1 MLNSFY
7 GLEMG
12 KRALNAFR
20 LGLQTVGHNVSNMK
34 TAGYSRQRVNLSTMP
49 PATLGGPGQ
58 VGMGVKVNEIVRIR
72 DEFLDFQYRSSLS
85 TLGYWDKINKL
96 YEAIQNYIPEPVK
109 PGIRVSMDKFFNAM
123 QKLQES
129 PESTAARQTLVE
141 AARSLGGTLSGVIK
155 GFESYSKALN
165 DEVKTSVDQANR
177 ILHEIAS
184 LNKQIYQLKA
194 LGQNPNDLLDQ
205 RDLLLDKISKMM
217 DVTFQEPLKVGDTNG
232 EFFMT
237 LNGRTLIQGDHV
249 RELRA
254 HAFQW
259 DGKVYYDVQVAEN
272 EFDIVEN
279 CYVADVLA
287 TGPEGVHQL
296 TVDRLAN
303 GKEWALGGGDPL
315 CLDTRAVT
323 TSRFKDGVMLSDAS
337 DKARTR
343 SITIRTTKVDGT
355 PTSFT
360 VDIAWDAANSKWTLK
375 AKDSD
380 GNPLGTDGDSGD
392 AELTVKEL
400 GDFLSGAIAAS
411 PDLSASGLK
420 VSLLPDGVTPPTSL
434 RIEAGND
441 ADGWTRSLEVR
452 DVGGTLGMLS
462 PVQVVKKGNTR
473 MRSRPMSP
481 TEALGIKGSFRIQV
495 GTQGTRVTSGIFRA
509 NAAEG
514 LKEGEIIGP
523 GKAGDRHT
531 FRIGVADNQVDVT
544 ASWNDSSKRWE
555 LTSDVFASGADTP
568 RPTPSPYPVVS
579 ASGALTVAEL
589 TGFMNQALPSGG
601 ISGLTAVSGPT
612 TGTATQFYVESKD
625 HRLISISDVEGSLA
639 KRMGIVNKAS
649 VVTIDVEETDTLTTI
664 RNKINEKY
672 QAELGIT
679 APEEWVHASLKQ
691 DSDQSWYL
699 TIASDVPGEA
709 QRITL
714 MGGADG
720 NDQVLRRLGLM
731 RLEQIGTVSATDKTP
746 VYREVAAIS
755 TVAEDAS
762 FTFNGVRYLS
772 SDNRFKEAR
781 RIPASGGSSDYSASK
796 LAQVEEGMWF
806 NLKHAG
812 STAITVRHH
821 VRSGTIKALEEAR
834 DGIIPNL
841 QGQLNDL
848 TWGLVN
854 HVNAYQYSG
863 YGIGGD
869 ITTTGVAFFKPLGT
883 RTRAASNLSV
893 NDAVVA
899 DNALIGAAM
908 GRKNAAGIAVSGVSG
923 GSGDGSNALRMANLA
938 SARVLKGGTM
948 TIRGVFDAMLSQ
960 VGSEAAHAQLMST
973 AQDSLAEQ
981 IGLQREAVSGVN
993 LDEELMDMITLNRCF
1008 GAMSRYVTTVDEML
1022 NAIIN
1027 GFGLVGR

>member
-1 MLNSFY
+1 MLNAFS
-7 GLEMG
+7 GIEMG
-12 KRALNAFR
+12 KRALNAYR
-20 LGLQTVGHNVSNMK
+20 LGMQTVGHNVSNMR
-34 TAGYSRQRVNLSTMP
+34 TEGYSRQRVLCSTVQPMDLP
-49 PATLGGPGQ
+49 GVGQ
-58 VGMGVKVNEIVRIR
+58 VGQGMKADEIVRIR
-72 DEFLDFQYRSSLS
+72 DQFLDFQYRSNLA
-85 TLGYWDKINKL
+85 TKGYWDTINAVYQNL
-96 YEAIQNYIPEPVK
+96 QNYIPEPKNKGLSAAMDTFYAAMRTLQQK
-109 PGIRVSMDKFFNAM
+109 PEDA
-123 QKLQES
+123 
-129 PESTAARQTLVE
+129 AARRSLVE
-141 AARSLGGTLSGVIK
+141 SARSIGGVLDTIVT
-155 GFESYSKALN
+155 GFETYAKNLN
-165 DEVKTSVDQANR
+165 QQVLTAVQDANQM
-177 ILHEIAS
+177 LHKIAA
-184 LNKQIYQLKA
+184 LNKQIYKA
-194 LGQNPNDLLDQ
+194 EALDQNANDLMDQ
-205 RDLLLDKISKMM
+205 RDLLLDKLSEML
-217 DVTFQEPLKVGDTNG
+217 DVTTQEPLRYGEVNG
-232 EFFMT
+232 EFFLT
-237 LNGRTLIQGDHV
+237 LNGRALIQGDHV

-259 DGKVYYDVQVAEN
+259 DGQVYYDVQVAEN

-279 CYVADVLA
+279 CYVADILA

-323 TSRFKDGVMLSDAS
+323 TSRFKDGVMLDDAS

-343 SITIRTTKVDGT
+343 SINIRTTKTDGT
-355 PTSFT
+355 PVSFT

-375 AKDSD
+375 ATDSD
-380 GNPLGTDGDSGD
+380 GAALGASSDSGD

-400 GDFLSGAIAAS
+400 GDFLNGVIAAS

-420 VSLLPDGVTPPTSL
+420 VVLLPDGVMPPTSL

-523 GKAGDRHT
+523 GKPGDRHT
-531 FRIGVADNQVDVT
+531 FRIGVADDQVDVT
-544 ASWNDSSKRWE
+544 ASWNDSSKVWE
-555 LTSDVFASGADTP
+555 LTSDVFASGAETN

-589 TGFMNQALPSGG
+589 TDFMNQALPSAG
-601 ISGLTAVSGPT
+601 ISGLSVVSGPAG
-612 TGTATQFYVESKD
+612 GTATQFYVESKD

-639 KRMGIVNKAS
+639 KRMGIVNKAP

-672 QAELGIT
+672 QAELGLT
-679 APEEWVHASLKQ
+679 APEDWVHASLKQ
-691 DSDQSWYL
+691 DVDQSWYL

-731 RLEQIGTVSATDKTP
+731 RLEQIGTVSAADKTP

-772 SDNRFKEAR
+772 ADNRFKEAR

-796 LAQVEEGMWF
+796 LVQVEEGMWF

-821 VRSGTIKALEEAR
+821 VRNGTIKALEEAR

-841 QGQLNDL
+841 QAQLNEL

-869 ITTTGVAFFKPLGT
+869 ITTTGVAFFKPLST
-883 RTRAASNLSV
+883 RTKAASNLSV

-923 GSGDGSNALRMANLA
+923 GSGDGSNALRMADLA
-938 SARVLKGGTM
+938 SARALKGGTM

-1008 GAMSRYVTTVDEML
+1008 GAMSRYVTTLDEML

>member
-1 MLNSFY
+1 MLNAFS
-7 GLEMG
+7 GIEMG
-12 KRALNAFR
+12 KRALNAYR
-20 LGLQTVGHNVSNMK
+20 LGMQTVGHNVSNMR
-34 TAGYSRQRVNLSTMP
+34 TEGYSRQRVLRSTVQPMDLP
-49 PATLGGPGQ
+49 GVGQ
-58 VGMGVKVNEIVRIR
+58 VGQGMKADEIVRIR
-72 DEFLDFQYRSSLS
+72 DQFLDFQYRSNLA
-85 TLGYWDKINKL
+85 TKGYWDTINAVYQNL
-96 YEAIQNYIPEPVK
+96 QNYIPEPKNKGLSAAMNTFYAAMRTLQQK
-109 PGIRVSMDKFFNAM
+109 PEDA
-123 QKLQES
+123 
-129 PESTAARQTLVE
+129 AARRSLVE
-141 AARSLGGTLSGVIK
+141 AARSIGGVLDTIVT
-155 GFESYSKALN
+155 GFETYAKNLN
-165 DEVKTSVDQANR
+165 QQVLTAVQDANQ
-177 ILHEIAS
+177 ILHKIAA
-184 LNKQIYQLKA
+184 LNKQIYKA
-194 LGQNPNDLLDQ
+194 EALDQNANDLRDQ
-205 RDLLLDKISKMM
+205 RDLLLDKLSEML
-217 DVTFQEPLKVGDTNG
+217 DVTPQEPLRYGDVNG
-232 EFFMT
+232 EFFLT
-237 LNGRTLIQGDHV
+237 LNGRALIQGDHV

-259 DGKVYYDVQVAEN
+259 DGQVYYDVQVAEN

-337 DKARTR
+337 DKVRTR

-400 GDFLSGAIAAS
+400 GDFLSSAIAAS

-452 DVGGTLGMLS
+452 DVGGALGMLS

-544 ASWNDSSKRWE
+544 VSWNDSSKRWE
-555 LTSDVFASGADTP
+555 LTSDVFASGADTT

-938 SARVLKGGTM
+938 SARVLKVGTM
-948 TIRGVFDAMLSQ
+948 TIRGVYDAMLSQ
-960 VGSEAAHAQLMST
+960 VGSKAAHAQLMST

>member
-279 CYVADVLA
+279 CKVADVLA

-296 TVDRLAN
+296 NVDRLAN
-303 GKEWALGGGDPL
+303 GREWEIGGGDPL
-315 CLDTRAVT
+315 CLTP
-323 TSRFKDGVMLSDAS
+323 DG
-337 DKARTR
+337 
-343 SITIRTTKVDGT
+343 
-355 PTSFT
+355 
-360 VDIAWDAANSKWTLK
+360 
-375 AKDSD
+375 
-380 GNPLGTDGDSGD
+380 
-392 AELTVKEL
+392 TVKE
-400 GDFLSGAIAAS
+400 
-411 PDLSASGLK
+411 PH
-420 VSLLPDGVTPPTSL
+420 VS
-434 RIEAGND
+434 
-441 ADGWTRSLEVR
+441 
-452 DVGGTLGMLS
+452 
-462 PVQVVKKGNTR
+462 
-473 MRSRPMSP
+473 MRQRPMTT

-495 GTQGTRVTSGIFRA
+495 GTQGTRVASKIFS
-509 NAAEG
+509 NTNNPDLNPG
-514 LKEGEIIGP
+514 DILGP
-523 GKAGDRHT
+523 GKPGDSYT
-531 FRIGVADNQVDVT
+531 FRVGAHDTHVDVT
-544 ASWNDSSKRWE
+544 VKWDDTDKKWKM
-555 LTSDVFASGADTP
+555 TSDVFA
-568 RPTPSPYPVVS
+568 
-579 ASGALTVAEL
+579 
-589 TGFMNQALPSGG
+589 
-601 ISGLTAVSGPT
+601 T
-612 TGTATQFYVESKD
+612 TGTSLTTPPATYPAEGTGDRLTVGDVAGFLKAALPKSGQNAFSVHSGPAGTPTQFAVESSENW
-625 HRLISISDVEGSLA
+625 LVSITDVEGDLA
-639 KRMGIVNKAS
+639 ARMGMKNPSPTI
-649 VVTIDVEETDTLTTI
+649 TIDVEEGDSLEVI

-672 QAELGIT
+672 QAEFGVK
-679 APEEWVHASLKQ
+679 APEQWVHASLKQ

-699 TIASDVPGEA
+699 TFASDVPGEA

-714 MGGADG
+714 LGGEDG
-720 NDQVLRRLGLM
+720 NLQTLRRLGLLK
-731 RLEQIGTVSATDKTP
+731 LEQTGKTAAGAP
-746 VYREVAAIS
+746 VYREVSAFS

-762 FTFNGVRYLS
+762 FTFDGVRYLS
-772 SDNRFKEAR
+772 ADNKFDKAR
-781 RIPASGGSSDYSASK
+781 RVPALGNDSDYSARTLSTVSDGMRFK
-796 LAQVEEGMWF
+796 LKNV
-806 NLKHAG
+806 G

-821 VRSGTIKALEEAR
+821 VRGGSIKALEEAR
-834 DGIIPNL
+834 DGVIP
-841 QGQLNDL
+841 
-848 TWGLVN
+848 GLKATLDGLAWELVK
-854 HVNAYQYSG
+854 HINAYQYSG
-863 YGIGGD
+863 YGIGGNQE
-869 ITTTGVAFFKPLGT
+869 TTGVAFFKPL
-883 RTRAASNLSV
+883 RFKSDAASGLDV
-893 NDAVVA
+893 NEAVRS
-899 DNALIGAAM
+899 DNGLIGAAM
-908 GRKNAAGIAVSGVSG
+908 GKLDTSGKATFGKSG
-923 GSGDGSNALRMANLA
+923 GSGNGKNAARMLGLK
-938 SARVLKGGTM
+938 SARVLENGSTTVGGYY
-948 TIRGVFDAMLSQ
+948 DAFLAK
-960 VGSEAAHAQLMST
+960 VGSDGGHAELMFKAQQHIASQL
-973 AQDSLAEQ
+973 DV
-981 IGLQREAVSGVN
+981 QRQSVMGVN
-993 LDEELMDMITLNRCF
+993 MDEELLDMMALNKAF
-1008 GAMSRYVTTVDEML
+1008 GAMARYATTVDEML
-1022 NAIIN
+1022 DRIIN

>member
-279 CYVADVLA
+279 CKVADVLA

-296 TVDRLAN
+296 NVDRLAN
-303 GKEWALGGGDPL
+303 GREWEIGGGDPL
-315 CLDTRAVT
+315 CLNP
-323 TSRFKDGVMLSDAS
+323 DG
-337 DKARTR
+337 
-343 SITIRTTKVDGT
+343 
-355 PTSFT
+355 
-360 VDIAWDAANSKWTLK
+360 
-375 AKDSD
+375 
-380 GNPLGTDGDSGD
+380 
-392 AELTVKEL
+392 TVKE
-400 GDFLSGAIAAS
+400 
-411 PDLSASGLK
+411 PH
-420 VSLLPDGVTPPTSL
+420 VS
-434 RIEAGND
+434 
-441 ADGWTRSLEVR
+441 
-452 DVGGTLGMLS
+452 
-462 PVQVVKKGNTR
+462 
-473 MRSRPMSP
+473 MRQRPMTT

-495 GTQGTRVTSGIFRA
+495 GTQGTRVASKIFS
-509 NAAEG
+509 NTNNPDLNPG
-514 LKEGEIIGP
+514 DILGP
-523 GKAGDRHT
+523 GKPGDSYT
-531 FRIGVADNQVDVT
+531 FRVGAHDTHVDVT
-544 ASWNDSSKRWE
+544 VKWDDTAKKWKM
-555 LTSDVFASGADTP
+555 TSDVFA
-568 RPTPSPYPVVS
+568 
-579 ASGALTVAEL
+579 
-589 TGFMNQALPSGG
+589 
-601 ISGLTAVSGPT
+601 T
-612 TGTATQFYVESKD
+612 TGTSLTTPPATYPAEGTGDRLTVGDVAGFLKAALPKSGQNAFSVHSGPAGTPTQFAVESSENW
-625 HRLISISDVEGSLA
+625 LVSITDVEGDLA
-639 KRMGIVNKAS
+639 ARMGMKNPSPTI
-649 VVTIDVEETDTLTTI
+649 TIDVEEGDSLEVI

-672 QAELGIT
+672 QAEFGVK
-679 APEEWVHASLKQ
+679 APEQWVHASLKQ

-699 TIASDVPGEA
+699 TFASDVPGEA

-714 MGGADG
+714 LGGEDG
-720 NDQVLRRLGLM
+720 NLQTLRRLGLLK
-731 RLEQIGTVSATDKTP
+731 LEQTGKTAAGAP
-746 VYREVAAIS
+746 VYREVSAFS

-762 FTFNGVRYLS
+762 FTFDGVRYLS
-772 SDNRFKEAR
+772 ADNKFDKAR
-781 RIPASGGSSDYSASK
+781 RVPALGNDSDYSARTLSTVSDGMRFK
-796 LAQVEEGMWF
+796 LKNV
-806 NLKHAG
+806 G

-821 VRSGTIKALEEAR
+821 VRGGSIKALEEAR
-834 DGIIPNL
+834 DGVIP
-841 QGQLNDL
+841 
-848 TWGLVN
+848 GLKATLDGLAWELVK
-854 HVNAYQYSG
+854 HINAYQYSG
-863 YGIGGD
+863 YGIGGNQE
-869 ITTTGVAFFKPLGT
+869 TTGVAFFKPL
-883 RTRAASNLSV
+883 RFKSDAASGLDV
-893 NDAVVA
+893 NEAVRS
-899 DNALIGAAM
+899 DNGLIGAAM
-908 GRKNAAGIAVSGVSG
+908 GELDTSGKATFGKSG
-923 GSGDGSNALRMANLA
+923 GSGNGKNAARMLGLK
-938 SARVLKGGTM
+938 SARVLENGSTTVGGYY
-948 TIRGVFDAMLSQ
+948 DAFLAK
-960 VGSEAAHAQLMST
+960 VGSDGGHAELMFKAQQHIASQL
-973 AQDSLAEQ
+973 DV
-981 IGLQREAVSGVN
+981 QRQSVMGVN
-993 LDEELMDMITLNRCF
+993 MDEELLDMMALNKAF
-1008 GAMSRYVTTVDEML
+1008 GAMARYATTVDEML
-1022 NAIIN
+1022 DRIIN

>member
-1 MLNSFY
+1 
-7 GLEMG
+7 MG
-12 KRALNAFR
+12 KRALNAYR
-20 LGLQTVGHNVSNMK
+20 LGMQTVGHNVSNMR
-34 TAGYSRQRVNLSTMP
+34 TEGYSRQRVLCSTVQPMDLP
-49 PATLGGPGQ
+49 GVGQ
-58 VGMGVKVNEIVRIR
+58 VGQGMKADEIVRIR
-72 DEFLDFQYRSSLS
+72 DQFLDFQYRSNLA
-85 TLGYWDKINKL
+85 TKGYWDTINAVYQNL
-96 YEAIQNYIPEPVK
+96 QNYIPEPKNKGLSAAMDTFYTAMRTLQQK
-109 PGIRVSMDKFFNAM
+109 PEDA
-123 QKLQES
+123 
-129 PESTAARQTLVE
+129 AARRSLVE
-141 AARSLGGTLSGVIK
+141 AARSIGGVLDTIVT
-155 GFESYSKALN
+155 GFETYAKNLN
-165 DEVKTSVDQANR
+165 QQVLTAVQDANQM
-177 ILHEIAS
+177 LHKIAA
-184 LNKQIYQLKA
+184 LNKQIYKA
-194 LGQNPNDLLDQ
+194 EALDQNANDLMDQ
-205 RDLLLDKISKMM
+205 RDLLLDKLSEML
-217 DVTFQEPLKVGDTNG
+217 DVTAQEPLRYGDVNG
-232 EFFMT
+232 EFFLT
-237 LNGRTLIQGDHV
+237 LNGRALIQGDHV

-259 DGKVYYDVQVAEN
+259 DGQVYYDVQVAEN

-315 CLDTRAVT
+315 CLDRRAVIA
-323 TSRFKDGVMLSDAS
+323 TSSFFRGKDDPKNGVMLDDAS
-337 DKARTR
+337 DKTKPR
-343 SITIRTTKVDGT
+343 SITIRTTGKDGA
-355 PTSFT
+355 PVSCT
-360 VDIAWDAANSKWTLK
+360 VDIAWDGAKWTLTATDSNG
-375 AKDSD
+375 AKWE
-380 GNPLGTDGDSGD
+380 GNSGD

-400 GDFLSGAIAAS
+400 GDFLDKAIENTALK
-411 PDLSASGLK
+411 DSGLK
-420 VSLLPDGVTPPTSL
+420 VVQLSDGASDPTFL
-434 RIEAGND
+434 HIKAGDD
-441 ADGWTRSLEVR
+441 AEGRTRLLEVL

-462 PVQVVKKGNTR
+462 PVQVVKKGETR

-495 GTQGTRVTSGIFRA
+495 GTQGTRVTSGIFRV
-509 NAAEG
+509 NDAEG
-514 LKEGEIIGP
+514 LKAGEIIGP
-523 GKAGDRHT
+523 GKPGDRHT
-531 FRIGVADNQVDVT
+531 FRIGVADDQVDIT
-544 ASWNDSSKRWE
+544 ASWNDTSKRWE
-555 LTSDVFASGADTP
+555 LTSDVFASGAKTT
-568 RPTPSPYPVVS
+568 RTIPSPYPAVS

-589 TGFMNQALPSGG
+589 TGFMNQALPGAG
-601 ISGLTAVSGPT
+601 ISGLTVVSGPT

-639 KRMGIVNKAS
+639 KRMGIVNKAP

-672 QAELGIT
+672 QAELGLT
-679 APEEWVHASLKQ
+679 APEDWVHASLKQ
-691 DSDQSWYL
+691 DADQSWYL

-714 MGGADG
+714 MGGTDG

-731 RLEQIGTVSATDKTP
+731 RLEQIGTVSAADKTP

-772 SDNRFKEAR
+772 ADNRFKEAR

-796 LAQVEEGMWF
+796 LVQVEEGMWF

-821 VRSGTIKALEEAR
+821 VRNGTIKALEEAR

-841 QGQLNDL
+841 QGQLNEL

-869 ITTTGVAFFKPLGT
+869 ITTTGVAFFKPLST
-883 RTRAASNLSV
+883 RTKAASNLSV

-908 GRKNAAGIAVSGVSG
+908 GRKNAAGIAASGVSG
-923 GSGDGSNALRMANLA
+923 GSGDGSNALRIADLA
-938 SARVLKGGTM
+938 SARALKGGTM
-948 TIRGVFDAMLSQ
+948 TIRGVYDAMLSQ

-1008 GAMSRYVTTVDEML
+1008 GAMSRYVTTLDEML

>member
-279 CYVADVLA
+279 CKVADVLA

-296 TVDRLAN
+296 NVDRLAN
-303 GKEWALGGGDPL
+303 GREWEIGGGDPL
-315 CLDTRAVT
+315 CLNP
-323 TSRFKDGVMLSDAS
+323 DG
-337 DKARTR
+337 
-343 SITIRTTKVDGT
+343 
-355 PTSFT
+355 
-360 VDIAWDAANSKWTLK
+360 
-375 AKDSD
+375 
-380 GNPLGTDGDSGD
+380 
-392 AELTVKEL
+392 TVKE
-400 GDFLSGAIAAS
+400 
-411 PDLSASGLK
+411 PH
-420 VSLLPDGVTPPTSL
+420 VS
-434 RIEAGND
+434 
-441 ADGWTRSLEVR
+441 
-452 DVGGTLGMLS
+452 
-462 PVQVVKKGNTR
+462 
-473 MRSRPMSP
+473 MRQRPMTT

-495 GTQGTRVTSGIFRA
+495 GTQGTRVASKIFS
-509 NAAEG
+509 NTNNPDLNPG
-514 LKEGEIIGP
+514 DILGP
-523 GKAGDRHT
+523 GKPGDSYT
-531 FRIGVADNQVDVT
+531 FRVGAHDTHVDVT
-544 ASWNDSSKRWE
+544 VKWDDTAKKWKM
-555 LTSDVFASGADTP
+555 TSDVFATAGTSLTTP
-568 RPTPSPYPVVS
+568 PATYP
-579 ASGALTVAEL
+579 AEGTGDRLTVGDVA
-589 TGFMNQALPSGG
+589 GFLKAALPKSGQNAF
-601 ISGLTAVSGPT
+601 SVHSGPA
-612 TGTATQFYVESKD
+612 GTPTQFAVESSENW
-625 HRLISISDVEGSLA
+625 LVSITDVEGDLA
-639 KRMGIVNKAS
+639 ARMGMKNPSPTI
-649 VVTIDVEETDTLTTI
+649 TIDVEEGDSLEVI

-672 QAELGIT
+672 QAEFGVK
-679 APEEWVHASLKQ
+679 APEQWVHASLKQ

-699 TIASDVPGEA
+699 TFASDVPGEA

-714 MGGADG
+714 LGGEDG
-720 NDQVLRRLGLM
+720 NLQTLRRLGLLK
-731 RLEQIGTVSATDKTP
+731 LEQTGKTAAGAP
-746 VYREVAAIS
+746 VYREVSAFS

-762 FTFNGVRYLS
+762 FTFDGVRYLS
-772 SDNRFKEAR
+772 ADNKFDKAR
-781 RIPASGGSSDYSASK
+781 RVPALGNDSDYSARTLSTVSDGMRFK
-796 LAQVEEGMWF
+796 LKNV
-806 NLKHAG
+806 G

-821 VRSGTIKALEEAR
+821 VRGGSIKALEEAR
-834 DGIIPNL
+834 DGVIP
-841 QGQLNDL
+841 
-848 TWGLVN
+848 GLKATLDGLAWELVK
-854 HVNAYQYSG
+854 HINAYQYSG
-863 YGIGGD
+863 YGIGGNQE
-869 ITTTGVAFFKPLGT
+869 TTGVAFFKPL
-883 RTRAASNLSV
+883 RFKSDAASGLDV
-893 NDAVVA
+893 NEAVRS
-899 DNALIGAAM
+899 DNGLIGAAM
-908 GRKNAAGIAVSGVSG
+908 GKLDTSGKATFGKSG
-923 GSGDGSNALRMANLA
+923 GSGNGKNAARMLGLK
-938 SARVLKGGTM
+938 SARVLENGSTTVGGYY
-948 TIRGVFDAMLSQ
+948 DAFLAK
-960 VGSEAAHAQLMST
+960 VGSDGGHAELMFKAQQHIASQL
-973 AQDSLAEQ
+973 DV
-981 IGLQREAVSGVN
+981 QRQSVMGVN
-993 LDEELMDMITLNRCF
+993 MDEELLDMMALNKAF
-1008 GAMSRYVTTVDEML
+1008 GAMARYATTVDEML
-1022 NAIIN
+1022 DRIIN

>member
-1 MLNSFY
+1 MLNAFS
-7 GLEMG
+7 GIEMG
-12 KRALNAFR
+12 KRALNAYR
-20 LGLQTVGHNVSNMK
+20 LGMQTVGHNVSNMR
-34 TAGYSRQRVNLSTMP
+34 TEGYSRQRVLRSTVQPMDLP
-49 PATLGGPGQ
+49 GVGQ
-58 VGMGVKVNEIVRIR
+58 VGQGMKADEIVRIR
-72 DEFLDFQYRSSLS
+72 DQFLDFQYRSNLA
-85 TLGYWDKINKL
+85 TKGYWDTINAVYQNL
-96 YEAIQNYIPEPVK
+96 QNYIPEPKNKGLSAAMNTFYAAMRTLQQK
-109 PGIRVSMDKFFNAM
+109 PEDA
-123 QKLQES
+123 
-129 PESTAARQTLVE
+129 AARRSLVE
-141 AARSLGGTLSGVIK
+141 AARSIGGVLDTIVT
-155 GFESYSKALN
+155 GFETYAKNLN
-165 DEVKTSVDQANR
+165 QQVLTAVQDANQ
-177 ILHEIAS
+177 ILHKIAA
-184 LNKQIYQLKA
+184 LNKQIYKA
-194 LGQNPNDLLDQ
+194 EALDQNANDLRDQ
-205 RDLLLDKISKMM
+205 RDLLLDKLSEML
-217 DVTFQEPLKVGDTNG
+217 DVTPQEPLRYGDVNG
-232 EFFMT
+232 EFFLT
-237 LNGRTLIQGDHV
+237 LNGRALIQGDHV

-259 DGKVYYDVQVAEN
+259 DGQVYYDVQVAEN

-323 TSRFKDGVMLSDAS
+323 TSSFKDGVMLSDAS

-400 GDFLSGAIAAS
+400 GDFLSSAIAAS

-452 DVGGTLGMLS
+452 DVGGALGMLS

-544 ASWNDSSKRWE
+544 VSWNDSSKRWE
-555 LTSDVFASGADTP
+555 LTSDVFASGADTT

-948 TIRGVFDAMLSQ
+948 TIRGVYDAMLSQ
-960 VGSEAAHAQLMST
+960 VGSKAAHAQLMST